1 MTSST
6 DLDPATLR
14 AAFAAFPSGI
24 AAVAGMNAGK
34 PEGISASSFTS
45 VSLEPPLVSVS
56 VAHTSTT
63 WPSLRTLPRLG
74 LSILAEEH
82 GPVARALAAKGID
95 RFAEVSWEQTDG
107 GAVFVHGSAL
117 WLDTTIYQEVPAGDH
132 LIALL
137 QIHKIWTY
145 PDVFPLVFHG
155 SQFRRLLAD

>member
-24 AAVAGMNAGK
+24 AAVAGMRDGR

-45 VSLEPPLVSVS
+45 VSLEPPLVSVC

-74 LSILAEEH
+74 LSILAETH

-95 RFAEVSWEQTDG
+95 RFAEVSWEQTDE

-117 WLDTTIYQEVPAGDH
+117 WLDTTIYQEIPAGDH

-137 QIHKIWTY
+137 QIRKIWSY